1 MILNVTHNY
10 QFTTRVNMHGVNLE
24 VGNTTKLLGT
34 HITNDLK
41 WDLNTKQIVRKGNAR
56 TQLLLKISSF
66 GGSIEDMKHIYI
78 VLKRSIIETSISVWH
93 ISLTKENENYLERIQ
108 KTAFRLILG
117 NSYISYENTQS
128 LLCFSTLKD
137 KR

>member
-1 MILNVTHNY
+1 MGSEHQTHS
-10 QFTTRVNMHGVNLE
+10 
-24 VGNTTKLLGT
+24 K
-34 HITNDLK
+34 
-41 WDLNTKQIVRKGNAR
+41 KGNAR
-56 TQLLLKISSF
+56 MQLLRKISSC

-78 VLKRSIIETSISVWH
+78 VFIRSILETSSSVWH
-93 ISLTKENENYLERIQ
+93 KSLTKENENYLERIQ